1 MKIIIINSEKIYII
15 FIKRKKNLQKIH
27 TTYAEH

>member
-1 MKIIIINSEKIYII
+1 MKIIIINSEKIYI